1 MLSAQLLALG
11 MGGGSQAKR
20 PPVRPI
26 ASAASAKIEVER
38 KFAAGDPA
46 ELSRVVTANGGTV
59 LGEKRFHDQYWDTP
73 QCDLTRRDTWL
84 RRRDQQWELK
94 LPVEEAAKRSGGER
108 SIFREVEGSAAVAE
122 ALAPLLPG
130 WDGAVP
136 VEPDADLEPRLRALK
151 LVPFAEL
158 GTVRSKYKIGQGS
171 IDADIASFGHSVVE
185 IEVMCSTQEEVPAAE
200 DEIGRIASLIGAKPL
215 DGTTGGKLETYIRR
229 FCPDV
234 LAQLQEV
241 GVLR

>member
-1 MLSAQLLALG
+1 MVST
-11 MGGGSQAKR
+11 
-20 PPVRPI
+20 
-26 ASAASAKIEVER
+26 ASIEVER

-46 ELSRVVTANGGTV
+46 ELQRLVTANGGTV

-84 RRRDQQWELK
+84 RRRDKQWELK
-94 LPVEEAAKRSGGER
+94 LPVEEVAKRSGGER
-108 SIFREVEGSAAVAE
+108 TIFTEVEGSAAVAE
-122 ALAPLLPG
+122 ALASLLAG
-130 WDGAVP
+130 WDGDVP
-136 VEPDADLEPRLRALK
+136 VESDADLEPRLRALK

-158 GTVRSKYKIGQGS
+158 GTVRSKYKMGQGS

-185 IEVMCSTQEEVPAAE
+185 IEVMCSSQDEVPAAE
-200 DEIGRIASLIGAKPL
+200 EEIERIASLIGAKPL
-215 DGTTGGKLETYIRR
+215 DGTTGGKLETYIRK

-234 LAQLQEV
+234 LARLQEV